1 MPRSA
6 FDRTT
11 PKLHRPTS
19 SFTLRVFQPL
29 IILIMLLPALRETT
43 GDPPGLAAIG
53 SRGVVALTLG
63 GPVTVLAALWL
74 LTHVAGRR
82 LDHHGSLDWAASAD
96 RWASI
101 ARIVIALWMVPAVT
115 ALGWLDVVR
124 GVAGDVV
131 FLDELLVVAPAILA
145 MIATWALFYPIERR
159 FREALLMRDLDRGQ
173 PLHAIPTRWRYVLT
187 MARHMLALSFVP
199 LAMIL
204 AWRECVPWIAERIA
218 RAIDPGG
225 ATRVPNGAGAHEW
238 LEPILQFAGALGV
251 LILLP
256 PIVRRVWETVP
267 LGPGVLRDELSTLC
281 AREGVRVREILV
293 WRTGG
298 SMLNGAVLGVLPRLR
313 YILLTD
319 ALLESLTLRQVRAV
333 MAHEVAHVRLRHM
346 PWMWAACLAAVL
358 LTGLAGDS
366 LVRLGPGWMPP
377 SPWDELALG
386 GLSIAGM
393 LLLFGWI
400 SRRFEW
406 QADAFAVRHLSLADA
421 PAHTSA
427 TPRGDEVLGHSG
439 ASGVEAGTPTIP
451 APAPPNFNARP
462 EAILAM
468 AGALQ
473 TVSALNH
480 IPIDRANWRHGSIL
494 TRLQRLRALG
504 AASTP
509 AAGANTILKPEF
521 PIDRVA
527 RWIKRA
533 TLLAIGFAIAW
544 MVYLAALA
552 SA

>member
-1 MPRSA
+1 M
-6 FDRTT
+6 
-11 PKLHRPTS
+11 
-19 SFTLRVFQPL
+19 FQPL

-43 GDPPGLAAIG
+43 GDPPGLASMG
-53 SRGVVALTLG
+53 SRTVTLLTLG
-63 GPVTVLAALWL
+63 VPIFVLAALWL
-74 LTHVAGRR
+74 LTRIAGKR
-82 LDHHGSLDWAASAD
+82 LDRHGSLDWAARAD

-124 GVAGDVV
+124 GVTGDVV
-131 FLDELLVVAPAILA
+131 FLDELLAIAPAILA
-145 MIATWALFYPIERR
+145 MIATWALFFPIERR

-173 PLHAIPTRWRYVLT
+173 PLHVIPTRGRYVLT

-204 AWRECVPWIAERIA
+204 AWRECVPWIADRIA
-218 RAIDPGG
+218 RLISSEAARSADAPR
-225 ATRVPNGAGAHEW
+225 ATHEW
-238 LEPILQFAGALGV
+238 LEPALQFAGALGV
-251 LILLP
+251 LVLLP

-267 LGPGVLRDELSTLC
+267 LGPGVLRDELAALC

-366 LVRLGPGWMPP
+366 LVRLGPAWMPP

-421 PAHTSA
+421 PTATAH
-427 TPRGDEVLGHSG
+427 GDEILGHAG
-439 ASGVEAGTPTIP
+439 ASGVEIGEPTTPT
-451 APAPPNFNARP
+451 PAPPNPNARP

-480 IPIDRANWRHGSIL
+480 IPIDRSNWRHGSIL

-504 AASTP
+504 TAPGPASVDMR
-509 AAGANTILKPEF
+509 GRANEF
-521 PIDRVA
+521 PIDRMA
-527 RWIKRA
+527 RWIKRG
-533 TLLAIGFAIAW
+533 TLLAIFVAIAW
-544 MVYLAALA
+544 MVYLASL
-552 SA
+552 SPS

>member
-1 MPRSA
+1 M
-6 FDRTT
+6 
-11 PKLHRPTS
+11 
-19 SFTLRVFQPL
+19 FQPL

-43 GDPPGLAAIG
+43 GDPPGLASVG
-53 SRGVVALTLG
+53 SRTVTLLTFGALAI
-63 GPVTVLAALWL
+63 VLIALWL
-74 LTHVAGRR
+74 LTRIAGKR
-82 LDHHGSLDWAASAD
+82 LDRHGSLDWAARAD

-101 ARIVIALWMVPAVT
+101 ARIIIALWMVPAVT
-115 ALGWLDVVR
+115 MLGWLDVVR
-124 GVAGDVV
+124 SVTGDIV
-131 FLDELLVVAPAILA
+131 FLDELLAVTPAILG

-173 PLHAIPTRWRYVLT
+173 PLHAIPTRGRYVLT

-204 AWRECVPWIAERIA
+204 AWRECVPGIADRLVGMFA
-218 RAIDPGG
+218 TNTTGGGG
-225 ATRVPNGAGAHEW
+225 AASVPTPNGAHANPHEW
-238 LEPILQFAGALGV
+238 LEPALQFVGALGV
-251 LILLP
+251 LVLLP

-267 LGPGVLRDELSTLC
+267 LGPGVLRDELAALC

-358 LTGLAGDS
+358 LTGLAGDA
-366 LVRLGPGWMPP
+366 LVRLGPAWMPP
-377 SPWDELALG
+377 SPWDELVLG

-421 PAHTSA
+421 PAPA
-427 TPRGDEVLGHSG
+427 PRAQEAPGLPDGT
-439 ASGVEAGTPTIP
+439 GVESAAPSTPMP
-451 APAPPNFNARP
+451 APTNPNARP

-473 TVSALNH
+473 SVSALNH

-504 AASTP
+504 MPTP
-509 AAGANTILKPEF
+509 ASSNAGGQANEF
-521 PIDRVA
+521 PIDRVS
-527 RWIKRA
+527 RWIKRG
-533 TLLAIGFAIAW
+533 TLLAVFAAIAW
-544 MVYLAALA
+544 MVYLA
-552 SA
+552 SQPPS